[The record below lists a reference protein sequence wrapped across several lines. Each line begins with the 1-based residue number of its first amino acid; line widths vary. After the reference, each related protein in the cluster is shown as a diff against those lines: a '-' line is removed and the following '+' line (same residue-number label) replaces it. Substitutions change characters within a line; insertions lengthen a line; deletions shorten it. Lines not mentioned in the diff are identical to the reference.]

1 MILLDKE
8 VAPMFELPKT
18 VRVAL
23 GAASYGISDRRL
35 TPAVTGKV
43 ILVTGASSGVGRA
56 TAHRLAAHGATV
68 IAVARRAALLEQL
81 RTETAGFTGSVHP
94 YPADLS
100 NPDDCAALIERVLAE
115 HGHID
120 VFVNNAGKSIRR
132 WLSDSLDRWDNVED
146 TARINYLGP
155 VRLVLSLLPSMR
167 ARRDGHIV
175 NISTAGVHA
184 PAVGWTAYIATKSAF
199 NAWMR
204 GAAPELRADGI
215 SVSTV
220 HLQLVR
226 SDMLG
231 PYRIYRYT
239 PSMSTEEAASL
250 VCRAIVDRPLAIRPW
265 WERAAAPVSY
275 ALDNSRAAQRMLT
288 LYAKAGNW
296 NNRPVDWAGPIG
308 RVEQTANLLDDAVT
322 VAGWLPASGVLGLL
336 PPSRIPQLAF
346 ALRDGAGLATT
357 LSAFAARFPDRP
369 AMIDDDGPVTAA
381 ELDRQVRRLAAAL
394 RARWDIRRGQRV
406 GVLCRNHRGFV
417 VAAYAAARLSADL
430 VPLNY
435 GFAGPQIGEVLA
447 RERVELLLYDGE
459 FHTEIAKSGYRGRR
473 VVVRGAAGGLPTMAE
488 LVAASGP
495 PVREPAAGGSIILL
509 TGGTTG
515 VPKGAPRQLGW
526 GAARTGMP
534 GLRPRMVLAIAD
546 LARVQP
552 IPRLGEPMVI
562 APPLHH
568 TYGFL
573 ALVAAFLMG
582 STVLVHERFDAA
594 TVLADI
600 ERHRVRIA
608 CLVPTMLQRIM
619 ALPPAA
625 RRGYRVDSLQMVVC
639 GAAPLPP
646 WLATAFLDEFG
657 DVLFNGYASTETGAG
672 TIATPADLRAA
683 PGTVGRPPTGIV
695 DIRIVDRE
703 GREVPV
709 GVIGRVV
716 NKNPSMF
723 HGYSDGRTK
732 EMVDG
737 YMDSG
742 DLGHFD
748 AEGRLYIDG
757 RSDDMIVSGGE
768 NVFPQ
773 EVEEALLAH
782 PAVADAGAVGVAD
795 DDFGQRLA
803 AAVVLEDGRGTSVAA
818 LQRHIKATLANY
830 KVPRD
835 IVFVPELPRT
845 TAGKLRRQQLPEVI
859 ARARAAAAVAP
870 DAALG
875 SDRSS
880 I

>member
-1 MILLDKE
+1 
-8 VAPMFELPKT
+8 MFELPKS
-18 VRVAL
+18 VRIAL
-23 GAASYGISDRRL
+23 GAAGYGISDHRL
-35 TPAVTGKV
+35 QPAVRGKV
-43 ILVTGASSGVGRA
+43 VLVTGASSGVGRA
-56 TAHRLAAHGATV
+56 TAHRLAANGATV
-68 IAVARRAALLEQL
+68 LAVARRTALLDEL
-81 RTETAGFTGSVHP
+81 RSETADFPGSIHP
-94 YPADLS
+94 YTADLS
-100 NPDDCAALIERVLAE
+100 DPDACAELIGRVLAD
-115 HGHID
+115 HGHVD

-132 WLSDSLDRWDNVED
+132 WLSDSLDRWDNFDD

-167 ARRDGHIV
+167 ARRAGHIV
-175 NISTAGVHA
+175 NISTAGVHG
-184 PAVGWTAYIATKSAF
+184 PGVGWTAYIASKSAF
-199 NAWMR
+199 NSWMR

-215 SVSTV
+215 TVSTI

-239 PSMSTEEAASL
+239 PSMSTDEAASM

-265 WERAAAPVSY
+265 WERAGAPLSY

-288 LYAKAGNW
+288 GYAKAGNW

-308 RVEQTANLLDDAVT
+308 RVERTVNLLDDAVT
-322 VAGWLPASGVLGLL
+322 VAGWIPASGVLGLV
-336 PPSRIPQLAF
+336 PPSRIPQLAW
-346 ALRDGAGLATT
+346 ALRGGIGLATA
-357 LSAFAARFPDRP
+357 LSSFAARFPDRP
-369 AMIDDDGPVTAA
+369 AMIDDDGPITAA
-381 ELDRQVRRLAAAL
+381 ELDRQVQRLAAAL
-394 RARWDIRRGQRV
+394 RARWEVRRGSRV

-417 VAAYAAARLSADL
+417 LAAYAAARLSADL

-435 GFAGPQIGEVLA
+435 GFAGPQIGEVLD
-447 RERVELLLYDGE
+447 RERVDLLLYDGE
-459 FHTEIAKSGYRGRR
+459 FHPEIDKSGYRGHR
-473 VVVRGAAGGLPTMAE
+473 VVVRGAGGGLPTVAE
-488 LVAASGP
+488 LVAAGGP
-495 PVREPAAGGSIILL
+495 AVREPASGGSIVLL

-515 VPKGAPRQLGW
+515 VPKGAPRKLGM
-526 GAARTGMP
+526 AASSVH
-534 GLRPRMVLAIAD
+534 PRMMLALED
-546 LARVQP
+546 LARFAP
-552 IPRLGEPMVI
+552 IPRLGRPMII

-573 ALVAAFLMG
+573 AITAAFLLG
-582 STVLVHERFDAA
+582 STAIVHERFDAE

-600 ERHRVRIA
+600 ERHSVHIA
-608 CLVPTMLQRIM
+608 CLVPTMLKRVM
-619 ALPPAA
+619 DLPPPD
-625 RRGYRVDSLQMVVC
+625 RRGYHTESLQMVMC

-646 WLATAFLDEFG
+646 WLATAFMDEFG

-672 TIATPADLRAA
+672 TLATPADLRAA
-683 PGTVGRPPTGIV
+683 PGTVGRPPAGIV
-695 DIRIVDRE
+695 DIRIVDRD
-703 GREVPV
+703 GRELPAEVS
-709 GVIGRVV
+709 GRII

-732 EMVDG
+732 EMVG
-737 YMDSG
+737 KYMDSG

-748 AEGRLYIDG
+748 AAGRLFVDG

-803 AAVVLEDGRGTSVAA
+803 AAVVLKAGSRTSAKA
-818 LQRHIKATLANY
+818 LQRHIKTALANY

-859 ARARAAAAVAP
+859 ARAHAAASAVE
-870 DAALG
+870 
-875 SDRSS
+875 SDRSWT
-880 I
+880 

>member
-1 MILLDKE
+1 
-8 VAPMFELPKT
+8 MFELPKS
-18 VRVAL
+18 VRIAL
-23 GAASYGISDRRL
+23 GATGYGISDRRL
-35 TPAVTGKV
+35 TPAVAGKV

-56 TAHRLAAHGATV
+56 TALRLAANGATV
-68 IAVARRAALLEQL
+68 LAVARRAALLEEL
-81 RTETAGFTGSVHP
+81 RSETADLPGSVHP

-100 NPDDCAALIERVLAE
+100 NPDTCAELIEQVLAD
-115 HGHID
+115 HGRVD
-120 VFVNNAGKSIRR
+120 VLVNNAGKSIRR
-132 WLSDSLDRWDNVED
+132 WLSDSLDRWDNFDD
-146 TARINYLGP
+146 TAHINYLGP

-167 ARRDGHIV
+167 ARRQGHIV
-175 NISTAGVHA
+175 NISTAGVHG
-184 PAVGWTAYIATKSAF
+184 PAVGWTAYIASKSAF
-199 NAWMR
+199 NSWLR

-215 SVSTV
+215 DVTSV

-239 PSMSTEEAASL
+239 PSMSTEEAAGM

-265 WERAAAPVSY
+265 WERASAPLSY
-275 ALDNSRAAQRMLT
+275 ALDNSRAAQRLLT

-308 RVEQTANLLDDAVT
+308 RVEQAVNLLDDAVT
-322 VAGWLPASGVLGLL
+322 VAGRIPASGALGLL
-336 PPSRIPQLAF
+336 PPTRIPQLAW
-346 ALRDGAGLATT
+346 ALRGGVGLATT

-369 AMIDDDGPVTAA
+369 AVIDDDGPITAA
-381 ELDRQVRRLAAAL
+381 ELDRQVQRLAAAL
-394 RARWDIRRGQRV
+394 RARWGVGRGQRV

-417 VAAYAAARLSADL
+417 LAAYAAARLSADL

-447 RERVELLLYDGE
+447 RERVEVLLYDGE
-459 FHTEIAKSGYRGRR
+459 FHREIEKSGYAGHRA
-473 VVVRGAAGGLPTMAE
+473 VVRGAAGGLPTVAE
-488 LVAASGP
+488 LVAAGGP
-495 PVREPAAGGSIILL
+495 PVREPATGGALILL

-515 VPKGAPRQLGW
+515 VPKGAPRQLGVS
-526 GAARTGMP
+526 AA
-534 GLRPRMVLAIAD
+534 GLSGLHPRMVLAIAD
-546 LARVQP
+546 LARVEP
-552 IPRLGEPMVI
+552 IPRLGQPMVI

-573 ALVAAFLMG
+573 ALTAAFLLG
-582 STVLVHERFDAA
+582 STALVHERFDAE

-600 ERHRVRIA
+600 ERHRVQIA
-608 CLVPTMLQRIM
+608 CLVPTMLKRIM
-619 ALPPAA
+619 DLPPSD
-625 RRGYRVDSLQMVVC
+625 RRGYHVDSLRMVVC

-646 WLATAFLDEFG
+646 WLATAFQDEFG
-657 DVLFNGYASTETGAG
+657 EVLFNGYASTETGAG
-672 TIATPADLRAA
+672 TLATPADLRAA
-683 PGTVGRPPTGIV
+683 PGTVGRPMTGIV
-695 DIRIVDRE
+695 DIRIVDRD
-703 GREVPV
+703 GRELPP
-709 GVIGRVV
+709 GVTGRVV

-732 EMVDG
+732 EMVG
-737 YMDSG
+737 KHMDSG

-782 PAVADAGAVGVAD
+782 PAVADAGAVGMPD
-795 DDFGQRLA
+795 DEFGQRLA
-803 AAVVLEDGRGTSVAA
+803 AAVVLKPGSRASATV
-818 LQRHIKATLANY
+818 LQRHIKTTLANY
-830 KVPRD
+830 KVPRE

-859 ARARAAAAVAP
+859 AQAATAP
-870 DAALG
+870 VV
-875 SDRSS
+875 
-880 I
+880 